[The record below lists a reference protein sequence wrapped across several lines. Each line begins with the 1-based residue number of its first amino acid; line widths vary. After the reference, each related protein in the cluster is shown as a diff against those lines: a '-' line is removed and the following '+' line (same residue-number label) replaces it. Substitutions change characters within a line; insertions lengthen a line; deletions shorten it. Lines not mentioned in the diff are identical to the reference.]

1 MSDGIISEV
10 FQISQFR
17 YNPVLVTEHWLKH
30 FLPSRER
37 MHNSRISFDTAVF
50 LSCQDIEGTN
60 PIVEDKIYGMG
71 ISIFSAA
78 PESSILGNDRKN
90 ISDIST
96 TSTIVNLSV
105 KSRFHGGGI

>member
-1 MSDGIISEV
+1 VSDGIISEV

-17 YNPVLVTEHWLKH
+17 YNSVLVTEDWLKH
-30 FLPSRER
+30 FLPSREG
-37 MHNSRISFDTAVF
+37 MHNSRISFDIAVF

-78 PESSILGNDRKN
+78 PESSASSETIGK
-90 ISDIST
+90 ISPISP
-96 TSTIVNLSV
+96 LPPLL
-105 KSRFHGGGI
+105 